1 MYSKF
6 LDKKTPMP
14 RKYKNFAKKA
24 KRTKKGVKRKGAKR
38 YRRAK
43 NTATLIAKPAYGSI
57 YQPFPPRFFTALTYS
72 HKFTLGQLVGG
83 VPAVQTFRANSLFD
97 PDQTGIGH
105 QPRYFD
111 SLCGPDGS
119 SAPYHN
125 YRVHAAKIKLI
136 IWSISETATSA
147 AGLIA
152 IIPRQDTASTVDS
165 FDEMSERAY
174 SKTKPIATYYNRA
187 IVKMSHFV
195 KNKVLLGHKDL
206 QDVDE
211 CAGTYA
217 ANPSEQ
223 VLIDVVICAADNAT
237 TLGAYFTAQITYFT
251 EFYGL
256 TDVADS

>member
-1 MYSKF
+1 
-6 LDKKTPMP
+6 MP

-24 KRTKKGVKRKGAKR
+24 KRTKKGIKRKGAKR
-38 YRRAK
+38 YKRAK
-43 NTATLIAKPAYGSI
+43 NTATLIAKPSYGSI
-57 YQPFPPRFFTALTYS
+57 YQPFPPRLFTALTYS
-72 HKFTLGQLVGG
+72 QKFTLGQLIGG
-83 VPAVQTFRANSLFD
+83 VPQVQTFRANSLFD
-97 PDQTGIGH
+97 PDQSGVGH

-119 SAPYHN
+119 TAPYHN
-125 YRVHAAKIKLI
+125 YRVHACKVKLT
-136 IWSISETATSA
+136 IWQLVESSNAA

-174 SKTKPIATYYNRA
+174 SKTKAVGTYMAKAVYNMKHY
-187 IVKMSHFV
+187 I
-195 KNKVLLGHKDL
+195 KNKVLLGHRDL

-217 ANPSEQ
+217 ASPSEQ
-223 VLIDVVICAADNAT
+223 VLVDIVICAADNAT
-237 TLGAYFTAQITYFT
+237 TLGAYFTIQLTYFT